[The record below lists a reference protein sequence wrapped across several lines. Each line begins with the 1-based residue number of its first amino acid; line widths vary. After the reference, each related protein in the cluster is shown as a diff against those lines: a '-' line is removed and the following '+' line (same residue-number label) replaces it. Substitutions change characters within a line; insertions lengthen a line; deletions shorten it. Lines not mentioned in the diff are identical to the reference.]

1 MALALA
7 VVAIGVAVAALG
19 VAWRAWP
26 RKDIG
31 GAGFTPGY
39 AQEGVSRR
47 ARGLTRAVEVLVVLD
62 LLAAAG
68 LGVSFIRKG
77 GGATPLGPAQRVS
90 TKSSSTT
97 SGLGHP
103 ARGVPLSGTKSTSTA
118 PPRTSSTSTSRGR
131 PTSTSTSRPS
141 VASARVH
148 NGPKPVLAA
157 ISPASGRA
165 GESVTLRGHGFF
177 SKDGQITVMFGL
189 MQAPVS
195 CPNETTCHATVP
207 PRRAKSSG
215 TVGVTVSTET
225 GGSNQLTFKYAA

>member
-26 RKDIG
+26 RKDIRR
-31 GAGFTPGY
+31 AGY
-39 AQEGVSRR
+39 AQESVSRR
-47 ARGLTRAVEVLVVLD
+47 AHGLTRAVEVLVVLD

-68 LGVSFIRKG
+68 LGVSFLRKG
-77 GGATPLGPAQRVS
+77 GAATPVGAAQRAS

-97 SGLGHP
+97 SAP
-103 ARGVPLSGTKSTSTA
+103 ATSTRGVPLSSTTSTATAPPSTSTA
-118 PPRTSSTSTSRGR
+118 STSRGR
-131 PTSTSTSRPS
+131 AASVPTSRPS
-141 VASARVH
+141 VASPRVH

-157 ISPASGRA
+157 VSPASGSA
-165 GESVTLRGHGFF
+165 GEHVTLRGHGFF
-177 SKDGQITVMFGL
+177 SKDGRITVTFGPAE
-189 MQAPVS
+189 APVS

-207 PRRAKSSG
+207 ARPAKSPG

-225 GGSNQLTFKYAA
+225 GSSNQVTFKYAA

>member
-26 RKDIG
+26 RKDTG
-31 GAGFTPGY
+31 GAGYGPGY
-39 AQEGVSRR
+39 RQESVSRR
-47 ARGLTRAVEVLVVLD
+47 AHGLTRAVEVLVVLD

-68 LGVSFIRKG
+68 LGVSFLRQG
-77 GGATPLGPAQRVS
+77 GGAAPLGPAQRVS

-97 SGLGHP
+97 SAPGSSTP
-103 ARGVPLSGTKSTSTA
+103 GVPSSDTTSTSTA
-118 PPRTSSTSTSRGR
+118 PASTSTASTSRGR
-131 PTSTSTSRPS
+131 PASTSTSRPS

-157 ISPASGRA
+157 VSPASGSA
-165 GESVTLRGHGFF
+165 GQHVTLRGHGFF
-177 SKDGQITVMFGL
+177 SEDGRITVMFGPAE
-189 MQAPVS
+189 APVS

-207 PRRAKSSG
+207 ARPAKSPG

-225 GGSNQLTFKYAA
+225 GSSNQVTFKYAA